1 MKLFLSILLCCLVSM
16 IPRCIKFKYIV
27 HYLNLLSI
35 LIINT
40 SLLTYVK
47 AETKI
52 HVSLILFTTYHSSIS
67 LNINLNCESE
77 SK

>member
-1 MKLFLSILLCCLVSM
+1 MKLFLSILSCCLVSM
-16 IPRCIKFKYIV
+16 IPKYIKFIV

-40 SLLTYVK
+40 GLLTYVK

-52 HVSLILFTTYHSSIS
+52 HVSLILLTTDHSSIT

-77 SK
+77 SE